1 MKPKNKDDVY
11 YQEKLDELDG
21 PIPSNLKFLVR
32 EAKRSIKRDRNKR
45 RRNEEKR
52 SLQKVFDDDSE

>member
-11 YQEKLDELDG
+11 YQEKLDELEG
-21 PIPSNLKFLVR
+21 PIPSNVKFLIR
-32 EAKRSIKRDRNKR
+32 ETKRAIKKDRNKR

-52 SLQKVFDDDSE
+52 DLQRAFDPDFE

>member
-1 MKPKNKDDVY
+1 MKPKTKDDVF

-21 PIPSNLKFLVR
+21 PVPSNVKFLIR
-32 EAKRSIKRDRNKR
+32 EAKRAIKKDRNKR

-52 SLQKVFDDDSE
+52 SLRDAFDPDSE